1 MKLAKRNLLR
11 QQKGQSLVEFALLLP
26 ILVIIVFSAVEFG
39 RLWMTM
45 NVLTGAAREGA
56 RVASVTAPNAALVQN
71 AANNVLSAVN
81 ISGATVTVV
90 GPDAAN
96 AVTVT
101 VRINYSVLTGTI
113 VPGLTG
119 SFQLTRSASMRWEG

>member
-11 QQKGQSLVEFALLLP
+11 QEKGQSLVEFALLLP

-71 AANNVLSAVN
+71 AANSVLSAVN

-119 SFQLTRSASMRWEG
+119 TFQLTRSASMRWEG

>member
-11 QQKGQSLVEFALLLP
+11 QQRGQSLVEFALLLP

-71 AANNVLSAVN
+71 AANSVLSAVN

>member
-71 AANNVLSAVN
+71 AANNVLAAVN

-119 SFQLTRSASMRWEG
+119 TFQLTRSASMRWEG